1 MVQTRE
7 NYPALDGLRGV
18 SCICIVMMHMR
29 AASCYTGGG
38 VLLEQYYRHMGNNCF
53 LVSDA

>member
-29 AASCYTGGG
+29 AASCYTGG
-38 VLLEQYYRHMGNNCF
+38 VLLERYYRHMGNNCLF
-53 LVSDA
+53 VSDA

>member
-1 MVQTRE
+1 MVQARE

-29 AASCYTGGG
+29 AACCYTRGTFEI
-38 VLLEQYYRHMGNNCF
+38 VLSVRGQ
-53 LVSDA
+53 